1 DGVGTYNPT
10 PSGYLLAGPTGYQ
23 NCLGILCA
31 LAALIA
37 LGVVAHARRLRLRT
51 GAALAL
57 VIVLPTLYFT
67 FSRGAA
73 AALVLG
79 ILCTLALERRRL
91 SYSVTLL
98 TALPLPLVGVWI
110 CSRSGPL
117 TRAGSPLSAAAHD
130 GHHLVVV
137 LVVLAVLQAA
147 AIALLATLER
157 RITVTPSGRRGYAV
171 GLVVVGVAV
180 LAATLVRI
188 G

>member
-1 DGVGTYNPT
+1 
-10 PSGYLLAGPTGYQ
+10 TGYQ

-37 LGVVAHARRLRLRT
+37 LGVVAHAGRLRVRT

-57 VIVLPTLYFT
+57 VILLPTLYFT

-79 ILCTLALERRRL
+79 TLLTVALERRRL
-91 SYSVTLL
+91 SYSAALL
-98 TALPLPLVGVWI
+98 TALPLPLLGVWI

-130 GHHLVVV
+130 GHRLV
-137 LVVLAVLQAA
+137 VVLAVLAALQAVV
-147 AIALLATLER
+147 IALLATLEH
-157 RITVTPSGRRGYAV
+157 RI
-171 GLVVVGVAV
+171 
-180 LAATLVRI
+180 AATPRKR
-188 G
+188 